1 MSSVGR
7 ALLPRALGL
16 AASLIPMDR
25 RRLRKEKMRE
35 LNSLISEL
43 IPVGAD
49 DVRTAKMS
57 MKPREFE

>member
-1 MSSVGR
+1 M
-7 ALLPRALGL
+7 
-16 AASLIPMDR
+16 
-25 RRLRKEKMRE
+25 RKEKMRE